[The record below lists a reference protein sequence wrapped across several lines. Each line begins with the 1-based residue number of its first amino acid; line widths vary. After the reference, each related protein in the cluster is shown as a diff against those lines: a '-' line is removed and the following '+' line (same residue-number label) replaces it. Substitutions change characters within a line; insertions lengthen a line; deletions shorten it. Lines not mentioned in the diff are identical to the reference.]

1 MKIALCYE
9 SMMPNKGGCETY
21 LADLARSLVNDHHEV
36 HLFTTRYDAQ
46 AFPDAVM
53 YHLLPQSTG
62 VRFLRPWQF
71 AKACYQTL
79 QQHTFDVTVG
89 FIKTWGQD
97 VLMPQGGFHAASTEH
112 NLQKNA
118 SPLLRGFMRLVQKID
133 PKQWSFRA
141 LERRQLFDF
150 ASMLVVPSKMVQRHA
165 WEYYQIGEARV
176 KVVHNAIDTERFP
189 TQDRLLI
196 RSQMRDQHH
205 LHPEDNVGLFVGH
218 NYRLKGLS
226 SLFHAI
232 QQIPKEVNFRLLIC
246 GSAKYQ
252 RFERLA
258 RRMGISERLRF
269 LGFHPDVRE
278 AYFATDFLIHPSFYD
293 PCALVTMEAL
303 ACGLPVITTKLNG
316 GSELL
321 TPPLAALTIETPHDH
336 NTMAKNIIKLCQ
348 PAERAMLSRTAR
360 EVAKAWTFADHY
372 RSLLSIFEEVARMK
386 RPTLPVNRPG
396 LVS

>member
-9 SMMPNKGGCETY
+9 SMMPERGGCETY

-53 YHLLPQSTG
+53 YHLLPQTTG
-62 VRFLRPWQF
+62 LRFLRPWQF
-71 AKACYQTL
+71 AKACYQSL

-97 VLMPQGGFHAASTEH
+97 VLMPQGGFHVASTEH
-112 NLQKNA
+112 NLHKNA
-118 SPLLRGFMRLVQKID
+118 SPWSRAFMRLVHLVD
-133 PKQWSFRA
+133 PKQWSYRA
-141 LERRQLFDF
+141 LERRQLFNF
-150 ASMLVVPSKMVQRHA
+150 ASLLVVPSKMVQRHA
-165 WEYYQIGEARV
+165 WDYYQISEARV
-176 KVVHNAIDTERFP
+176 KVVHNAIDAERFP
-189 TQDRLLI
+189 THDRLLV

-205 LHPEDNVGLFVGH
+205 LLPEDSVGLFVGH
-218 NYRLKGLS
+218 NYRLKGLVP
-226 SLFHAI
+226 LFRAI
-232 QQIPKEVNFRLLIC
+232 QRIPKDVNFRLLIC
-246 GSAKYQ
+246 GSSEYS

-258 RRMGISERLRF
+258 QRMGISERVRF

-278 AYFATDFLIHPSFYD
+278 AFFASDFLIHPSFYD

-321 TPPLAALTIETPHDH
+321 PASLAALTIDNPHDDE
-336 NTMAKNIIKLCQ
+336 TMAKNIMKLSQ
-348 PAERAMLSRTAR
+348 PLERAALSRAAR
-360 EVAKAWTFADHY
+360 DSAKTWTFADHY
-372 RSLLSIFEEVARMK
+372 KALLSIFEEVVKAK
-386 RPTLPVNRPG
+386 RPLMPMNRPG

>member
-9 SMMPNKGGCETY
+9 SMMPNRGGCETY
-21 LADLARSLVNDHHEV
+21 LADLARNLVHDHHEV

-53 YHLLPQSTG
+53 YHLLPASTG
-62 VRFLRPWQF
+62 LRWMRPWQF
-71 AKACYQTL
+71 AKACCQTL

-97 VLMPQGGFHAASTEH
+97 VLMPQGGFHVATAEH

-118 SPLLRGFMRLVQKID
+118 SPLVRGLMRFVQMVD

-150 ASMLVVPSKMVQRHA
+150 PSLLVVPSKMVQRHA
-165 WEYYQIGEARV
+165 WEYYQLGDARV

-205 LHPEDNVGLFVGH
+205 LLPEDNVGLFVGH
-218 NYRLKGLS
+218 NYRLKGLLP
-226 SLFHAI
+226 LFHSI
-232 QQIPKEVNFRLLIC
+232 QQIPGDVNFRLLIC
-246 GSAKYQ
+246 GSEDYR

-258 RRMGISERLRF
+258 QRMKISERVRF

-278 AYFATDFLIHPSFYD
+278 AFFASDFLIHPSFYD

-303 ACGLPVITTKLNG
+303 ACGLPLITTKLNG

-321 TPPLAALTIETPHDH
+321 PPALASLTIDTPHDH
-336 NTMAKNIIKLCQ
+336 FMMAKNIIRLCQ
-348 PAERAMLSRTAR
+348 PAERASLSRIAR
-360 EVAKAWTFADHY
+360 EAAKAWTFADHY
-372 RSLLSIFEEVARMK
+372 RALLAIFEEVARAK
-386 RPTLPVNRPG
+386 RPTLPISRPG

>member
-9 SMMPNKGGCETY
+9 SMMPNRGGCETY

-46 AFPDAVM
+46 AFPQAVM
-53 YHLLPQSTG
+53 YHLLPESSG
-62 VRFLRPWQF
+62 LRFMKPWQF
-71 AKACYQTL
+71 AKACYQSL

-97 VLMPQGGFHAASTEH
+97 VLMPQGGFHAASTDH
-112 NLQKNA
+112 NLCKNA
-118 SPLLRGFMRLVQKID
+118 SPLNRGLMRLMHMVD

-150 ASMLVVPSKMVQRHA
+150 TSLLVVPSKMVQRHA
-165 WEYYQIGEARV
+165 REYYQLDDSRV

-189 TQDRLLI
+189 TQDRLVI
-196 RSQMRDQHH
+196 RSKMRDQHD
-205 LHPEDNVGLFVGH
+205 LLPEDNVGLFVGH
-218 NYRLKGLS
+218 NYRLKGLLP
-226 SLFHAI
+226 LFHAV
-232 QQIPKEVNFRLLIC
+232 QRLPNDVNFRLLIC
-246 GSAKYQ
+246 GSANYS

-258 RRMGISERLRF
+258 RRMGIGERVRF

-278 AYFATDFLIHPSFYD
+278 AFFASDFLIHPSFYD

-303 ACGLPVITTKLNG
+303 ACGLPVVTTKLNG

-321 TPPLAALTIETPHDH
+321 PPALAALTIETPHDH
-336 NTMAKNIIKLCQ
+336 QTMAKNITKLCQ
-348 PAERAMLSRTAR
+348 SAERASLSRIAR
-360 EVAKAWTFADHY
+360 EAAKTWTFADHY
-372 RSLLSIFEEVARMK
+372 RALLAIFEEVARAK
-386 RPTLPVNRPG
+386 RPALAATRPG